1 MPDVKH
7 TCMSCGGMVG
17 ADGFALDLEE
27 GSGESP
33 MGEESETEQSEAG
46 ERLHEGAFA
55 DAVKRK
61 RGA

>member
-1 MPDVKH
+1 
-7 TCMSCGGMVG
+7 MVG